1 MLPALLILTAG
12 LLYSYFN
19 PNNFILIT
27 TVALAGLITLPCLIV
42 VAVGDAEK
50 RAKKRKQKQQLE
62 DDEFSP
68 EAKERLIKSLDEKY
82 QTIISKNNEMTAKVS
97 SLFTSPDALEEF
109 MNYINK
115 ELTGTALTLTV
126 SGRLDTLTAPMLEQE
141 IKASCGD
148 ITELTL
154 DFQELQ
160 YISSAGL
167 RGVLGAH
174 KAMKGNLVV
183 KNVNEVVMEVFDVT
197 GFSDILTIV

>member
-50 RAKKRKQKQQLE
+50 RAKKRKQKQQLD

-109 MNYINK
+109 MSYINK
-115 ELTGTALTLTV
+115 ELTDASKADGCVILMLDEYDNIHNKY
-126 SGRLDTLTAPMLEQE
+126 RLLPGFFLR
-141 IKASCGD
+141 
-148 ITELTL
+148 
-154 DFQELQ
+154 
-160 YISSAGL
+160 SSPVHPEDQKGYP
-167 RGVLGAH
+167 VLH
-174 KAMKGNLVV
+174 VRKQVRRC
-183 KNVNEVVMEVFDVT
+183 FP
-197 GFSDILTIV
+197 

>member
-1 MLPALLILTAG
+1 
-12 LLYSYFN
+12 
-19 PNNFILIT
+19 
-27 TVALAGLITLPCLIV
+27 
-42 VAVGDAEK
+42 
-50 RAKKRKQKQQLE
+50 
-62 DDEFSP
+62 
-68 EAKERLIKSLDEKY
+68 
-82 QTIISKNNEMTAKVS
+82 
-97 SLFTSPDALEEF
+97 
-109 MNYINK
+109 MNINK

-126 SGRLDTLTAPMLEQE
+126 SGRLDTLTAPMLERE

-154 DFQELQ
+154 DFQELP

-167 RGVLGAH
+167 RVVLGAH